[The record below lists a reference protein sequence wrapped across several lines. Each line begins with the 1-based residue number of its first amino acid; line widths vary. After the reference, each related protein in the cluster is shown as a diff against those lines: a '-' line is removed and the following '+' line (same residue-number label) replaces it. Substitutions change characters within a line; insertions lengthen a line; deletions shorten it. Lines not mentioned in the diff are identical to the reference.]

1 MSGFFKDAWETFL
14 PSHWQDIS
22 QRPMG
27 QALRFFSKVLLCAF
41 IILIL
46 LGIPGLMKMP
56 AAISEQLGKF
66 EALTLDGNVNM
77 SSPIKLPRNEPLFI
91 LDTTG
96 AYTELENERV
106 LITREKI
113 MYRPLFTTH
122 EVKTDDLKDLKGNR
136 DQVNTFLAVLVF
148 FLLPSILFYVY
159 ILVWLKY
166 FLMILTLS
174 IILFVALDL
183 THWRRTWKE
192 LFVIACYCSTLPVL
206 AEVIV
211 SSINARWLIPVLNIA
226 GLVKLYLIPAVVL
239 SILTIGAALCVYY
252 DKREQKER

>member
-1 MSGFFKDAWETFL
+1 MAGFFKDLWETFL
-14 PSHWQDIS
+14 PSRWQEIS

-27 QALRFFSKVLLCAF
+27 QALKFFSKVLLCAF
-41 IILIL
+41 IILVL
-46 LGIPGLMKMP
+46 LAIPSMVKMP
-56 AAISEQLGKF
+56 AVISEQLGKF
-66 EALTLDGNVNM
+66 EVLQMDGKVNM
-77 SSPIKLPRNEPLFI
+77 SSPIKLPRSDPLFI

-96 AYTELENERV
+96 AYTELENERF
-106 LITREKI
+106 LITRDKI
-113 MYRPLFTTH
+113 LYRPLFTTH
-122 EVKTDDLKDLKGNR
+122 EVKTEDLKDLKGNH

-159 ILVWLKY
+159 VLVWLKY

-174 IILFVALDL
+174 IILFIALDL

-192 LFVIACYCSTLPVL
+192 LFVIACYTSTLPVL

-226 GLVKLYLIPAVVL
+226 GIVKLYLIPAVVL
-239 SILTIGAALCVYY
+239 SILTIGAALCVYN